1 MVDARGYHAG
11 LDAARRIPPLP
22 TTRSRSPDDSHG
34 PTPVGQF
41 APVADLIARARE
53 IERTSRRIIPLLP
66 MPLRDHVCHAGV
78 RGDHVLLLVESSAW
92 ATRARMDS
100 SGILAAVRGVGLAAA
115 SVTARI
121 APRPTPSDASP
132 PTGGKP
138 RPPAGTVRAAAAAIA
153 DPDLRSLFLELA
165 NLTGKPP
172 ATR

>member
-1 MVDARGYHAG
+1 MPRS
-11 LDAARRIPPLP
+11 DAALPPI
-22 TTRSRSPDDSHG
+22 RSRSSVDAHG
-34 PTPVGQF
+34 PTPVAQF

-100 SGILAAVRGVGLAAA
+100 SGILAAVRSIGLAAA

-121 APRPTPSDASP
+121 APGPTPTDALR

-153 DPDLRSLFLELA
+153 DPDLRTLFLELA
-165 NLTGKPP
+165 SLTGNPP
-172 ATR
+172 TAR